1 MSTYV
6 NVTSPANRK
15 RANNVFFSNTNDVKD
30 YQSKMERV
38 ITRKLDMKVWK
49 KRSLKFMQPM
59 YIEILS

>member
-1 MSTYV
+1 MLAMSTYV

-38 ITRKLDMKVWK
+38 ITRKLDMKV
-49 KRSLKFMQPM
+49 
-59 YIEILS
+59 